1 MIFFFPGFPHRDHSN
16 LPFWRRVLEVR
27 SSCGSPGQAKSLQSQ
42 WVLQVFLTARK
53 RFSNRGFCSAG
64 MWTLHS
70 TKNTPESAENLCFI
84 FGVFLPPL
92 QSGRVVEFCIAR
104 WWASLGDVTVDYSI
118 SFHGLSTSPSPLHIV
133 RIVHTH
139 TPVQSEQVLFSFV
152 SDSVLSLCSMP
163 QREWRVLTCHHPWD
177 MRRYPPLSPWSHG
190 FSLCGVFT
198 HAHKQHIHVLKCC
211 FLIISHVGVYFRPL
225 SSKIKA
231 LGVRDI
237 LPNNRQLYEI
247 ILTYSFHQVSPNFL
261 PIRAD

>member
-139 TPVQSEQVLFSFV
+139 THRYNQNRYCSLLFLTLFCLSAARLRGSDEFWPVITHEIWGGIPHCHPEVMGSASAV
-152 SDSVLSLCSMP
+152 CS
-163 QREWRVLTCHHPWD
+163 H
-177 MRRYPPLSPWSHG
+177 
-190 FSLCGVFT
+190 T
-198 HAHKQHIHVLKCC
+198 HT
-211 FLIISHVGVYFRPL
+211 
-225 SSKIKA
+225 
-231 LGVRDI
+231 
-237 LPNNRQLYEI
+237 NNIFMY
-247 ILTYSFHQVSPNFL
+247 
-261 PIRAD
+261 